1 MRTLGTFMITALLL
15 LPVVQGFAAV
25 ETAGQGNC
33 DSIDKAPERM
43 RAKLEK
49 MCAGSKERR
58 KKEEQTAQAKAAWS
72 KAYFDGGRKRRAVY
86 TVYKNHQ
93 YFLYPCEDYATNC
106 AVEDL
111 PFMEGVGS
119 EIYKE
124 DGNVVFMYKEAIRGN
139 AFVTCYTY
147 VTDPS
152 GEKMISRDS
161 KVCGTN

>member
-1 MRTLGTFMITALLL
+1 MRTLTSLVLTALLL
-15 LPVVQGFAAV
+15 IPAAHAQAAV
-25 ETAGQGNC
+25 QSAGQGNC
-33 DSIDKAPERM
+33 DSIDKAPERL

-58 KKEEQTAQAKAAWS
+58 SKEEHVAEAKATWS
-72 KAYFDGGRKRRAVY
+72 KAYFDGGRKRRAVH
-86 TVYKNHQ
+86 TIYKNHK
-93 YFLYPCEDYATNC
+93 YFLYPCKDYATDC
-106 AVEDL
+106 AIEDL
-111 PFMEGVGS
+111 PFMEGVGN
-119 EIYKE
+119 EVYQQG
-124 DGNVVFMYKEAIRGN
+124 DNVVFMYKEAIRGN